1 MTQAQQ
7 ALAAI
12 QAYVARQPSEDV
24 RVHGRHVWE
33 AVIQG
38 AEGYDEEATAEADPS
53 HTNEE
58 AVFADGSRLGGTLR
72 SMPGKPAPHPTRCAW
87 NKPVSSANMS
97 PHPCGTAMGAL

>member
-12 QAYVARQPSEDV
+12 QAYVARRPSEDV
-24 RVHGRHVWE
+24 CAHRGHVWE

-53 HTNEE
+53 HANEE
-58 AVFADGSRLGGTLR
+58 AVFADGSRLWWNAALN
-72 SMPGKPAPHPTRCAW
+72 AW
-87 NKPVSSANMS
+87 ETGHSSDQVRME
-97 PHPCGTAMGAL
+97 

>member
-12 QAYVARQPSEDV
+12 KVYMASRPSEDV
-24 RVHGRHVWE
+24 RLHGRRIWD

-58 AVFADGSRLGGTLR
+58 AVFADGSRLWWNAALHAWETD
-72 SMPGKPAPHPTRCAW
+72 PAWVSGSNAPT
-87 NKPVSSANMS
+87 
-97 PHPCGTAMGAL
+97 

>member
-12 QAYVARQPSEDV
+12 QAYMARRPSEDV
-24 RVHGRHVWE
+24 LAHGRHVWE

-53 HTNEE
+53 HTNEA
-58 AVFADGSRLGGTLR
+58 AVFADGSRLWWNAALN
-72 SMPGKPAPHPTRCAW
+72 AW
-87 NKPVSSANMS
+87 EIGPSSDQVRME
-97 PHPCGTAMGAL
+97 

>member
-12 QAYVARQPSEDV
+12 QAYMARQPIEDV
-24 RVHGRHVWE
+24 RAHRGHVWE

-38 AEGYDEEATAEADPS
+38 AEGYNAEATAEADPS

-58 AVFADGSRLGGTLR
+58 AVFADGGQLW
-72 SMPGKPAPHPTRCAW
+72 W
-87 NKPVSSANMS
+87 NAALNTWETGPSSDQVRME
-97 PHPCGTAMGAL
+97 

>member
-12 QAYVARQPSEDV
+12 KTYMASRSTEDIQAHRFD
-24 RVHGRHVWE
+24 VWE

-53 HTNEE
+53 EKNEE
-58 AVFADGSRLGGTLR
+58 ALFADGSRLW
-72 SMPGKPAPHPTRCAW
+72 W
-87 NKPVSSANMS
+87 NYSLNEWETDP
-97 PHPCGTAMGAL
+97 